1 MIKMATDTTE
11 KVFQNDIIAHLLSTG
26 YHQRDN
32 KNYNKT
38 SCLNPE
44 LTLKFIYD
52 TQPRTWKKFKRVYG
66 DDAERKF
73 FYRLV
78 SEIDRKGTINVL
90 RNGFKDAGCYFKLF
104 YPKPNTHKNPDLF
117 EKFEQNIYSFLS
129 QLIPFSDINLEK
141 MYIFNKFLNKK
152 LPTINNPLPFSV
164 LQDVDIDSYKIIN
177 KGKKEIH
184 LTSSEEL
191 NPISSVVGMTT
202 PEYNEP
208 LSKIIKDLNDAFGTN
223 FTDDDKIFLGRIKDN
238 LLENRELLNKMEYN
252 SRENVKAVFDKY
264 FNQEINRLVNSNMT
278 FYKRIVDNE
287 KLENKL
293 KSLLFELVFSE
304 FIKKRKNII
313 KIKQRVSKGQ

>member
-1 MIKMATDTTE
+1 MTTDTSE
-11 KVFQNDIIAHLLSTG
+11 KEFQNHIIAHLVSTG
-26 YHQRDN
+26 YHKRGN
-32 KNYNKT
+32 ENYNKA
-38 SCLNPE
+38 SCLDPE
-44 LTLKFIYD
+44 LTLKFILD
-52 TQPRTWKKFKRVYG
+52 TQQREWKKFKRVYG

-78 SEIDRKGTINVL
+78 KEIDKKGTINVL
-90 RNGFKDAGCYFKLF
+90 RKGFKDAGCYFKLF

-164 LQDVDIDSYKIIN
+164 LQDVDIDSYKIVN
-177 KGKKEIH
+177 KGKKEIY

-264 FNQEINRLVNSNMT
+264 FNQEMNRLLNSNTT
-278 FYKRIVDNE
+278 FYKRIIDNE

-293 KSLLFELVFSE
+293 KSSLFEQVFLE
-304 FIKKRKNII
+304 FIKKRKDIV
-313 KIKQRVSKGQ
+313 KIKQRVSKGR